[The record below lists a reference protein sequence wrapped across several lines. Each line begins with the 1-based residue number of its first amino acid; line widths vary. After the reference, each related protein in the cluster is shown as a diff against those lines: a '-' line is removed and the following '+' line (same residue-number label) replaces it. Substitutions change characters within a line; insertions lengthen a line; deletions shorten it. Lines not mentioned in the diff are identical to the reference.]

1 MMRIFFKL
9 ELVGSKSRSYFRD
22 MMLIDTH
29 THLFTKH
36 FDSDLDAVMQRAKDA
51 GVGLMLLPD
60 IDSESTPRMKAVCER
75 FPGLVQ
81 PMMGIHPCSVTEDYE
96 NQLSIVKAELDKGGY
111 VAVGEIGLDLY
122 WDKASLPFQIKAFE
136 QQMQWAKEL
145 NLPVAV
151 HCRDAYDEVISSI
164 GNCQDGT
171 LTGVLH
177 CFTGNTEQANALLD
191 LGFYLGIGGVIT
203 FKNSGLA
210 ETAAELPLDK
220 LVLETDSPY
229 LAPMPFRGKRNE
241 SSYVKYVAEK
251 LAEVKGLPVEEIAD
265 ITSKNAI
272 ELFNLKL
279 SSGNS

>member
-1 MMRIFFKL
+1 
-9 ELVGSKSRSYFRD
+9 
-22 MMLIDTH
+22 MLIDTH

-60 IDSESTPRMKAVCER
+60 IDPESTPRMKAVCER

-81 PMMGIHPCSVTEDYE
+81 PMMGIHPCSVTEDHE
-96 NQLSIVKAELDKGGY
+96 NQLSMVKAELDKGGY

-122 WDKASLPFQIKAFE
+122 WDKVSLPFQIKAFE
-136 QQMQWAKEL
+136 QQMEWAKEL

-151 HCRDAYDEVISSI
+151 HCRDAYDEVITSI

-177 CFTGNTEQANALLD
+177 CFTGNLEQAKALFD

-210 ETAAELPLDK
+210 ETAAELPLDR

-251 LAEVKGLPVEEIAD
+251 LAEVKGVSVEEIAD
-265 ITSKNAI
+265 ITTANASK
-272 ELFNLKL
+272 LFKL
-279 SSGNS
+279 TINS